1 MASRTYYDTGT
12 VSVDNGGTTISGT
25 DTGWGGGV
33 IEAGDLFMDPAQPA
47 IPPQRIAS
55 VTDDGTATLAFP
67 WPGTDMV
74 DAAYEVRFVGYTE
87 RSTAQTRRYLAQLGL
102 ITNTGIGIDGFGLF
116 ADRADY
122 AAAAKSFAYLSTDGD
137 GDTITDPV
145 VFLKLS
151 AADEWS
157 DPVGIAGPAGP
168 QGLPG
173 IIGVWRGAY
182 SGATAYVT
190 NDVVRDG
197 GSAWIALGATMGN
210 APPTLPTTS
219 NTWWDL
225 VPGTGTVSSVNGA
238 DGDVVLSS
246 DEISDVG
253 KTNKWS
259 TAAEKAKLADITVT
273 SATDL
278 DAIRARFVELDAAVI
293 LKGGWDASAGPFPG
307 SGAAQAGWSYV
318 VTASGTV
325 DGVAFTTND
334 RLLAIV
340 DNASTTTYA
349 ANWLK
354 LDYSDLVQAVAG
366 LTGNISASALKAALA
381 IAAGDVSGILAQGR
395 TAMHIPASAMTPRVT
410 NGAGIST
417 YDSGSNDVTL
427 TTLDFDA
434 SSQEFAHF
442 EVIMPKS
449 WDRGTVSAKFYW
461 TNAAGTS
468 TQVVRWSLAAVAI
481 SDDDPLNATRGTA
494 ATVDDTWLAQGDLH
508 ASAETSAMTIAGS
521 PAAEDLVI
529 FEVSRVVSGVTGNMT
544 GDAKLSGIALFINL
558 NAATDA

>member
-55 VTDDGTATLAFP
+55 VTDDGAAELAYP
-67 WPGTDMV
+67 WPGTDVV
-74 DAAYEVRFVGYTE
+74 DGAYEVRFVGYNE
-87 RSTAQTRRYLAQLGL
+87 RSIAQTRRYLAQLGL
-102 ITNTGIGIDGFGLF
+102 ISNTGIGIDGFGTF

-137 GDTITDPV
+137 GDTTTDPV

-157 DPVGIAGPAGP
+157 EPVGIAGPAGP
-168 QGLPG
+168 QGVAGL
-173 IIGVWRGAY
+173 IGVWRGPY
-182 SGATAYVT
+182 SGVTAYDAKDVT
-190 NDVVRDG
+190 REA
-197 GSAWIALGATMGN
+197 GSAWIAKVPTTGN

-219 NTWWDL
+219 NTWWEL
-225 VPGTGTVSSVNGA
+225 VSQKGDPGDVTGPGASVAGHVAVYADTSGALLA
-238 DGDVVLSS
+238 DGGAL
-246 DEISDVG
+246 G
-253 KTNKWS
+253 
-259 TAAEKAKLADITVT
+259 TAAALN
-273 SATDL
+273 
-278 DAIRARFVELDAAVI
+278 
-293 LKGGWDASAGPFPG
+293 AG
-307 SGAAQAGWSYV
+307 
-318 VTASGTV
+318 TASGEV
-325 DGVAFTTND
+325 PVLDG
-334 RLLAIV
+334 
-340 DNASTTTYA
+340 SG
-349 ANWLK
+349 K
-354 LDYSDLVQAVAG
+354 LDTSILPAIAITDVFTVASQAAMLALSAEKGDIAIRSDLNKCFALSTNSPGTLADWKELLTPIDTVLAVAG
-366 LTGNISASALKAALA
+366 LTGSISAAALKAALA

-395 TAMHIPASAMTPRVT
+395 MAMHIPASAMTPRVT

-508 ASAETSAMTIAGS
+508 TSAETSAMTIAGS
-521 PAAEDLVI
+521 PAAEDLVV

>member
-12 VSVDNGGTTISGT
+12 VSVDNGGTAISGT

-33 IEAGDLFMDPAQPA
+33 IEAGDLFMIPAQPA

-55 VTDDGTATLAFP
+55 VTDDGAAVLAYP
-67 WPGTDMV
+67 WPGTDVV
-74 DAAYEVRFVGYTE
+74 DGAYEVRFVGYNE
-87 RSTAQTRRYLAQLGL
+87 RSIAQTRRYLAQLGL
-102 ITNTGIGIDGFGLF
+102 ISNTGIGIDGFGLF
-116 ADRADY
+116 ADRSDY
-122 AAAAKSFAYLSTDGD
+122 ATAVKGFAYLSTDGD
-137 GDTITDPV
+137 GDAITDPV
-145 VFLKLS
+145 VFIKSS

-157 DPVGIAGPAGP
+157 DPVGISGPVGP
-168 QGLPG
+168 QGAPG

-182 SGATAYVT
+182 SGVTAYVVH
-190 NDVVRDG
+190 DVVRYG
-197 GSAWIALGATMGN
+197 GSAWIALGATTGN

-219 NTWWDL
+219 NTWWEL
-225 VPGTGTVSSVNGA
+225 VAQKGDPGAMAGPVSSVNNHVALFDGTSGA
-238 DGDVVLSS
+238 LLKDGGALGTAAFVDTGTTSGKVPILDGSGKLDTSVLPALAITDTFVVANQTAMLALSAEKGDVAIRSDLNKTFILS
-246 DEISDVG
+246 
-253 KTNKWS
+253 TNSPS
-259 TAAEKAKLADITVT
+259 TLADWKEMPTP
-273 SATDL
+273 TDL
-278 DAIRARFVELDAAVI
+278 VL
-293 LKGGWDASAGPFPG
+293 
-307 SGAAQAGWSYV
+307 
-318 VTASGTV
+318 
-325 DGVAFTTND
+325 
-334 RLLAIV
+334 
-340 DNASTTTYA
+340 
-349 ANWLK
+349 
-354 LDYSDLVQAVAG
+354 AVAG
-366 LTGNISASALKAALA
+366 LTGTISASALKAALA

-508 ASAETSAMTIAGS
+508 TSAETSAMTIAGS
-521 PAAEDLVI
+521 PAAEDLVV